1 MVCIILVAVM
11 LANSC
16 CREAS
21 YKDMKINKPIC
32 DSYVSAMNAI
42 GYSAIF
48 DAAGQEGGLSGGS
61 TDMGGC
67 RVALQGFVL
76 LSRMST
82 C

>member
-1 MVCIILVAVM
+1 MVVVVM
-11 LANSC
+11 LANC
-16 CREAS
+16 CYREAS

-32 DSYVSAMNAI
+32 DSYVSAMNAM
-42 GYSAIF
+42 GYSTIF

-67 RVALQGFVL
+67 RLALQGFVP